1 MFPAKIRKACTAKP
15 HWANIR
21 STLQNGRS
29 SVCAFICIR
38 LTSAFWLPFA
48 PSPCNREQVGKRK
61 DKTKKKKEERPNY
74 FSRRETDWK
83 KVCSFLLSFSLPLLF
98 FPFFFCSACPRDKAP
113 FFYAEL
119 PKLFLTETR
128 FPFMRTEPARVFLTG
143 IEEGQ
148 RTLTE
153 SPLRLN
159 QQLWHNTR
167 RHFCDVRT
175 GKRETSARCLNI
187 LVISVSLLPS
197 FSTYEK
203 PVKFDFYFS
212 LVWSLNF
219 SRFIFMFVL
228 GFTFGRL
235 L

>member
-98 FPFFFCSACPRDKAP
+98 FPFFFLLCLSSWQSTVLLRWTTKALSDWNP
-113 FFYAEL
+113 FPVYA
-119 PKLFLTETR
+119 
-128 FPFMRTEPARVFLTG
+128 
-143 IEEGQ
+143 
-148 RTLTE
+148 
-153 SPLRLN
+153 N
-159 QQLWHNTR
+159 
-167 RHFCDVRT
+167 RT
-175 GKRETSARCLNI
+175 GQGVPDWDRGRTKDSYGIPVAL
-187 LVISVSLLPS
+187 
-197 FSTYEK
+197 K
-203 PVKFDFYFS
+203 PTA
-212 LVWSLNF
+212 LAQHA
-219 SRFIFMFVL
+219 
-228 GFTFGRL
+228 
-235 L
+235 